1 MDQDGGIDDLT
12 VQRSRRHLPRIG
24 LALTAL
30 YLAGLA
36 LYLVVQEQNPA
47 DLALNE
53 LGDFLGGVSSPLAF
67 LWLVLGFF
75 QQSREIRLSG
85 KALHLQARE
94 MRRSLDEQRR
104 LARGSGEGGAQG

>member
-1 MDQDGGIDDLT
+1 MQTKDEETALDPEVAD
-12 VQRSRRHLPRIG
+12 RERRHLPRIG
-24 LALTAL
+24 LALSAL
-30 YLAGLA
+30 YVIGLIV
-36 LYLVVQEQNPA
+36 YLVVQRQNPA

-94 MRRSLDEQRR
+94 MRRSL
-104 LARGSGEGGAQG
+104 EGR